1 MEKMRCIR
9 CGAIFSSEEADTR
22 SEPVGEFWG
31 RMTYEEIDICPE
43 CGYDDLEEIDQPW
56 EECKDN
62 EDCDGNCED
71 CKIARLKEEED
82 KDHDDN

>member
-1 MEKMRCIR
+1 MRCGR
-9 CGAIFSSEEADTR
+9 CGSIFNSEDADTR
-22 SEPVGEFWG
+22 PELVGEFWG
-31 RMTYEEIDICPE
+31 SPAYIEIDICPE
-43 CGYDDLEEIDQPW
+43 CGSDDLEEIEQPY
-56 EECKDN
+56 EECDEN

>member
-1 MEKMRCIR
+1 MQKLRCER
-9 CGAIFSSEEADTR
+9 CGSIFSSEEADTR
-22 SEPVGEFWG
+22 QEPVGEFWG

-43 CGYDDLEEIDQPW
+43 CGSDDLEEIEQPW

-71 CKIARLKEEED
+71 CKIARLKEEEEEE
-82 KDHDDN
+82 